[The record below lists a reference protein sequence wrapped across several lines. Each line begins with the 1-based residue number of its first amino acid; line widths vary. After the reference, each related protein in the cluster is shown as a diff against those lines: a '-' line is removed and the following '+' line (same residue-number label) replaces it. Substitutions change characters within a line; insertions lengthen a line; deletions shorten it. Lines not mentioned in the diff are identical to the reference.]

1 MKKVSVIAAAVATTL
16 SAGAFAADVDF
27 HGYARGGVGLSGE
40 GSHVT
45 YEKNKLGRLG
55 NEDDLYAEIG
65 LNAELYNKD
74 DVTFNL
80 ETLVAY
86 GQAGNNNWEGNAN
99 ALRVMNVQAKG
110 LFESDKEAVLWAGQR
125 YYQRKD
131 IHITDFYFLDTSGGA
146 GGGIENLSLGSNVKA
161 SFAIMHDDGSQ
172 KVADGFQS
180 QLTTAGAKAF
190 ADCKGD
196 KACEIGV
203 EGNASNYETVA
214 KTKDE
219 TVSGYTFDAR
229 FAGIKLTDNTNLE
242 LALAYDFASEGKG
255 QNVNADDGLLLTA
268 VFGTGLSNG
277 FNQTVLQYGTNS
289 YGAQMATYGGG
300 GWYDRSGKNNDADG
314 FRIINWGVAGLSDSW
329 ELGHVVMYAQASDAF
344 AKIGGVEATGDI
356 TSYNAVIRPMYKWD
370 EHMKTVFEAG
380 YFHDD
385 MKVAAGDKNKA
396 SGSKLTVAQAWSAGS
411 SFWARPEIR
420 IYGSYFMDHEAD
432 SFANK
437 TDDSEF
443 SVGIQMEAWW

>member
-1 MKKVSVIAAAVATTL
+1 MKKVSLIAAAVATTL

-45 YEKNKLGRLG
+45 YEKNKVGRLG

-86 GQAGNNNWEGNAN
+86 GQSGNNNWEGNSN

-146 GGGIENLSLGSNVKA
+146 GGGIENLSVGGGKLSVA
-161 SFAIMHDDGSQ
+161 VMHDDGTQTVDDGTAYVFDKDLAGCDGKPSTDACYKSQ
-172 KVADGFQS
+172 AQ
-180 QLTTAGAKAF
+180 
-190 ADCKGD
+190 
-196 KACEIGV
+196 
-203 EGNASNYETVA
+203 
-214 KTKDE
+214 TKDE
-219 TVSGYTFDAR
+219 TVSGYTLDLR
-229 FAGIKLTDNTNLE
+229 YAGINLWENANLE
-242 LALAYDFASEGKG
+242 LAVAYDFASEAKN
-255 QNVNADDGLLLTA
+255 QNVQADDGVLLTA
-268 VFGTGLSNG
+268 VIGQGLSNG
-277 FNQTVLQYGTNS
+277 FNQTVLQYGTAS
-289 YGAQMATYGGG
+289 YGKQMATYGGG
-300 GWYDRSGKNNDADG
+300 GWYDRTGGNNDADG
-314 FRIINWGVAGLSDSW
+314 FRIINWGVTGLGESW
-329 ELGHVVMYAQASDAF
+329 ELGHVVMYAQASD
-344 AKIGGVEATGDI
+344 TNDGDI
-356 TSYNAVIRPMYKWD
+356 TAYNAVVRPVYKWD
-370 EHMKTVFEAG
+370 ENMKTVFEAG
-380 YFHDD
+380 YFADETKKSGTTKD
-385 MKVAAGDKNKA
+385 A

-420 IYGSYFMDHEAD
+420 VYGSYFMDHEAD
-432 SFANK
+432 SFAK
-437 TDDSEF
+437 GTDDSEF

>member
-1 MKKVSVIAAAVATTL
+1 MKKVSLITAAVATTL

-45 YEKNKLGRLG
+45 YEKNKVGRLG

-86 GQAGNNNWEGNAN
+86 GQAGNNNWEGNSN

-146 GGGIENLSLGSNVKA
+146 GGGIENLSVGGGKLSVA
-161 SFAIMHDDGSQ
+161 VMHDDGTQ
-172 KVADGFQS
+172 TVDDG
-180 QLTTAGAKAF
+180 TAY
-190 ADCKGD
+190 
-196 KACEIGV
+196 V
-203 EGNASNYETVA
+203 L
-214 KTKDE
+214 KDE
-219 TVSGYTFDAR
+219 TVSGYTLDLR
-229 FAGIKLTDNTNLE
+229 YAGINLWENANLE
-242 LALAYDFASEGKG
+242 LAVAYDFASEAKN
-255 QNVNADDGLLLTA
+255 QNVQADDGVLLTA
-268 VFGTGLSNG
+268 VIGQGLSNG
-277 FNQTVLQYGTNS
+277 FNQTVLQYGTAS
-289 YGAQMATYGGG
+289 YGKQMATYGGG
-300 GWYDRSGKNNDADG
+300 GWYDRTGGNNDADG
-314 FRIINWGVAGLSDSW
+314 FRIINWGVTGLGESW
-329 ELGHVVMYAQASDAF
+329 ELGHVVMYAQASD
-344 AKIGGVEATGDI
+344 TNDGDI
-356 TSYNAVIRPMYKWD
+356 TAYNAVVRPVYKWD
-370 EHMKTVFEAG
+370 ENMKTVFEAG
-380 YFHDD
+380 YFADETKKSGTTKD
-385 MKVAAGDKNKA
+385 A

-420 IYGSYFMDHEAD
+420 VYGSYFMDHEAD
-432 SFANK
+432 SFAK
-437 TDDSEF
+437 GTDDSEF

>member
-1 MKKVSVIAAAVATTL
+1 MKKVSVIAAAVAATL
-16 SAGAFAADVDF
+16 SASAFAASVDF

-45 YEKNKLGRLG
+45 YEKNKVGRLG

-110 LFESDKEAVLWAGQR
+110 LFSDKDAVLWAGQR

-146 GGGIENLSLGSNVKA
+146 GGGIENLSLGDNVKA

-255 QNVNADDGLLLTA
+255 QNVKADDGLLLTA

-289 YGAQMATYGGG
+289 YGKQMATYGGG
-300 GWYDRSGKNNDADG
+300 GWYNRSGDNNDADG
-314 FRIINWGVAGLSDSW
+314 FRIINWGVTGLGDSW
-329 ELGHVVMYAQASDAF
+329 ELGHVVMYAQASDTD
-344 AKIGGVEATGDI
+344 EGDI
-356 TSYNAVIRPMYKWD
+356 TAYNAVIRPMYKWD
-370 EHMKTVFEAG
+370 ENMKTIIEAG
-380 YFHDD
+380 YFADETKLSGTTTD
-385 MKVAAGDKNKA
+385 AA
-396 SGSKLTVAQAWSAGS
+396 GSKLTIAQAWSAGS

-420 IYGSYFMDHEAD
+420 IYGSYFMDHEGD
-432 SFANK
+432 SFKDSTA
-437 TDDSEF
+437 DSEF

>member
-1 MKKVSVIAAAVATTL
+1 MKKISVITAAVATTL

-45 YEKNKLGRLG
+45 YEKNKVGRLG

-86 GQAGNNNWEGNAN
+86 GQAGNNNWEGNSN

-146 GGGIENLSLGSNVKA
+146 GGGIENLSVGGGKLSVA
-161 SFAIMHDDGSQ
+161 VMHDDGTQ
-172 KVADGFQS
+172 TVDDG
-180 QLTTAGAKAF
+180 TAY
-190 ADCKGD
+190 
-196 KACEIGV
+196 V
-203 EGNASNYETVA
+203 L
-214 KTKDE
+214 KDE
-219 TVSGYTFDAR
+219 TVSGYTLDLR
-229 FAGIKLTDNTNLE
+229 YAGINLWENANLE
-242 LALAYDFASEGKG
+242 LAVAYDFASEAKN
-255 QNVNADDGLLLTA
+255 QNVQADDGVLLTA
-268 VFGTGLSNG
+268 VIGQGLSNG
-277 FNQTVLQYGTNS
+277 FNQTVLQYGTAS
-289 YGAQMATYGGG
+289 YGKQMATYGGG
-300 GWYDRSGKNNDADG
+300 GWYDRTGGNNDADG
-314 FRIINWGVAGLSDSW
+314 FRIINWGVTGLGESW
-329 ELGHVVMYAQASDAF
+329 ELGHVVMYAQASD
-344 AKIGGVEATGDI
+344 TNDGDI
-356 TSYNAVIRPMYKWD
+356 TAYNAVVRPVYKWD
-370 EHMKTVFEAG
+370 ENMKTVFEAG
-380 YFHDD
+380 YFADETKKSGTTKD
-385 MKVAAGDKNKA
+385 A

-420 IYGSYFMDHEAD
+420 VYGSYFMDHEAD
-432 SFANK
+432 SFAK
-437 TDDSEF
+437 GTDDSEF

>member
-1 MKKVSVIAAAVATTL
+1 MKKVSLIAAAVATTL

-45 YEKNKLGRLG
+45 YEKNKVGRLG

-86 GQAGNNNWEGNAN
+86 GQAGNNNWEGNSN

-146 GGGIENLSLGSNVKA
+146 GGGIENLSVGGGKLSVA
-161 SFAIMHDDGSQ
+161 LMHDDGSQ
-172 KVADGFQS
+172 KVDDGFES
-180 QLTTAGAKAF
+180 VLTDAGSKAF
-190 ADCKGD
+190 ANCKGD
-196 KACEIGV
+196 KACELAI
-203 EGNASNYETVA
+203 EGDANNYKTVA

-219 TVSGYTFDAR
+219 TVSGYTLDLR
-229 FAGIKLTDNTNLE
+229 YAGINLWENANLE
-242 LALAYDFASEGKG
+242 LAVAYDFASEAKN
-255 QNVNADDGLLLTA
+255 QNVQADDGVLLTA
-268 VFGTGLSNG
+268 VIGQGLSNG
-277 FNQTVLQYGTNS
+277 FNQTVLQYGTAS
-289 YGAQMATYGGG
+289 YGKQMATYGGG
-300 GWYDRSGKNNDADG
+300 GWYDRTGGNNDADG
-314 FRIINWGVAGLSDSW
+314 FRIINWGVTGLGESW
-329 ELGHVVMYAQASDAF
+329 ELGHVVMYAQASD
-344 AKIGGVEATGDI
+344 TNDGDI
-356 TSYNAVIRPMYKWD
+356 TAYNAVVRPVYKWD
-370 EHMKTVFEAG
+370 ENMKTVFEAG
-380 YFHDD
+380 YFADETKKSGTTKD
-385 MKVAAGDKNKA
+385 A

-420 IYGSYFMDHEAD
+420 VYGSYFMDHEAD
-432 SFANK
+432 SFAK
-437 TDDSEF
+437 GTDDSEF

>member
-45 YEKNKLGRLG
+45 YEKNKVGRLG
-55 NEDDLYAEIG
+55 NEDDLYAELG
-65 LNAELYNKD
+65 LNAELYSQG

-146 GGGIENLSLGSNVKA
+146 GGGIENLSLGENVKA
-161 SFAIMHDDGSQ
+161 SFALMHDDGSQ
-172 KVADGFQS
+172 
-180 QLTTAGAKAF
+180 GA
-190 ADCKGD
+190 
-196 KACEIGV
+196 
-203 EGNASNYETVA
+203 
-214 KTKDE
+214 E

-242 LALAYDFASEGKG
+242 LALAYDFANEAEG
-255 QNVNADDGLLLTA
+255 QTVAADDGVLATA

-277 FNQTVLQYGTNS
+277 FNQTVLQYGTAS
-289 YGAQMATYGGG
+289 YGKQMATYGGG
-300 GWYDRSGKNNDADG
+300 GWYNRSGGNNDADG
-314 FRIINWGVAGLSDSW
+314 FRIINWGVTGLGDAW
-329 ELGHVVMYAQASDAF
+329 ELGHVVMYAQASD
-344 AKIGGVEATGDI
+344 TDSGDI
-356 TSYNAVIRPMYKWD
+356 TAYNAVVRPMYKWD
-370 EHMKTVFEAG
+370 EHMKTVFEVG
-380 YFHDD
+380 YFADETKNSGTTTD
-385 MKVAAGDKNKA
+385 AA
-396 SGSKLTVAQAWSAGS
+396 GSKLTVAQAWSAGS

-420 IYGSYFMDHEAD
+420 VYGSYFMDHEAD
-432 SFANK
+432 SFANN